1 MGGTAPAVSSTFVP
15 IRVLWLIKGLGP
27 GGAETLLAAA
37 ARAHDHEVF
46 HIECAYV
53 LPHKDH
59 LAEQLEQAG
68 VHCHCLSTKRS
79 DPRWPFRLRRLIAEG
94 QFDIVH
100 SHSPLPAAVG
110 RIAALSLRGEKRPK
124 LVTTEHNAWDTFAAP
139 TRWATRLTARLDDA
153 VCAVSEETKRSMR
166 GDARKQCITLQ
177 HGIDV
182 AATAAMATERDA
194 VRNELGI
201 SDDELVIGT
210 VANYR
215 DQKDYPNLLRAA
227 AELDERGVPARI
239 VAVGQGQLES
249 EIVALRDELRLQE
262 RVMLTGHRPDAA
274 RVMAAF
280 DVFTLA
286 SKYEGLPVALMEAL
300 ALGLPIVATR
310 VGGIAET
317 LTDDEAVLVP
327 REDPIALS
335 DAWVKVLESLQ
346 LRERLAAAST
356 ARASNFD
363 IRGAVDEYEACYRR
377 LCPSV
382 TEAPADAAKP
392 PRRTTPGI
400 EIRSA
405 TEDDR
410 PAILAL
416 LMKSLG
422 WHDDPRYQAL
432 FEWKHDQNPFG
443 RSPMWVA
450 CDGDRVVALRVFMR
464 WQFRRGNE
472 TLRAVRAVDT
482 ATDPDYQGKGLFT
495 ALTLHG
501 LDALRIDGVDFIFNT
516 PNEQSLP
523 GYLKM
528 GWQVV
533 GQVPAAFRLRTP
545 GSLLRTAKA
554 RVAADLW
561 SLPLE
566 VGSPFDE
573 WFDTAH
579 HVVAPLE
586 QGPREIVTDR
596 SDAFLAWRYGTPL
609 LDYRSFTVDG
619 ESLVVRGRQRGAARE
634 LVFADSIGLA
644 PDESGR
650 SAARCL
656 RAAGFDHALRAGSPD
671 LRHGFVPLPGG
682 GPVLTFRSLNL
693 SSAPPLANW
702 RLTMGDVELF

>member
-1 MGGTAPAVSSTFVP
+1 MGSTPPAVSSTFVP

-37 ARAHDHEVF
+37 ARVHDHEAF

-53 LPHKDH
+53 LPYKDH
-59 LAEQLEQAG
+59 LAEQLELAG
-68 VHCHCLSTKRS
+68 VRCHCLSTKRS
-79 DPRWPFRLRRLIAEG
+79 DIRWPIRLRRLIADG
-94 QFDIVH
+94 GFDIVH
-100 SHSPLPAAVG
+100 SHSPLPAAIG
-110 RIAALSLRGEKRPK
+110 RIAAFSLRGERRPK

-153 VCAVSEETKRSMR
+153 VYAVSEETKRSVR
-166 GDARKQCITLQ
+166 GRAAAQCITLQ

-182 AATAAMATERDA
+182 AATAALATERDA
-194 VRNELGI
+194 VRKELGI
-201 SDDELVIGT
+201 GDGELVIGT

-215 DQKDYPNLLRAA
+215 EQKDYPNLLRAA
-227 AELDERGVPARI
+227 AELAERGVPARI
-239 VAVGQGQLES
+239 VIVGQGQLEAD
-249 EIVALRDELRLQE
+249 IVALRADLGLQE
-262 RVMLTGHRPDAA
+262 RVTLTGHRPDAA

-300 ALGLPIVATR
+300 ALGLPIAATR

-327 REDPIALS
+327 REDPIALC
-335 DAWVKVLESLQ
+335 DAWVKVLESPQ
-346 LRERLAAAST
+346 LRKRLSAASKD
-356 ARASNFD
+356 RAGDFD

-382 TEAPADAAKP
+382 TEVPADAPKP

-400 EIRSA
+400 EIRRA

-416 LMKSLG
+416 LTKSLG

-443 RSPMWVA
+443 PSPMWVA

-464 WQFRRGNE
+464 WRFRRGND

-482 ATDPDYQGKGLFT
+482 ATHPDYQGKGLFT

-501 LDALRIDGVDFIFNT
+501 LDALRADSVDFVFNT
-516 PNEQSLP
+516 PNAQSLP

-533 GQVPAAFRLRTP
+533 GNVPAAFRVRGP
-545 GSLLRTAKA
+545 RSLITTAKA
-554 RVAADLW
+554 RVPADLW
-561 SLPLE
+561 SLPLD
-566 VGSPFDE
+566 VGVPFVE
-573 WFDTAH
+573 W
-579 HVVAPLE
+579 LE
-586 QGPREIVTDR
+586 TQSQTNSDGPRGAREIVTDR
-596 SDAFLAWRYGTPL
+596 SADFLAWRYGTPL
-609 LDYRSFTVDG
+609 LGYRAVTSG
-619 ESLVVRGRQRGAARE
+619 SGALVVRGRQRGGARE
-634 LVFADSIGLA
+634 MVLADSVGV
-644 PDESGR
+644 DGVDSDRE
-650 SAARCL
+650 AAGAL
-656 RAAGFDHALRAGSPD
+656 SSAGFDHVLRCGSPS
-671 LRHGFVPLPGG
+671 LRRGFLPLPGG
-682 GPVLTFRSLNL
+682 GPVLTFRSLSL
-693 SSAPPLANW
+693 GAMPPLANW
-702 RLTMGDVELF
+702 QLAMGDVELF